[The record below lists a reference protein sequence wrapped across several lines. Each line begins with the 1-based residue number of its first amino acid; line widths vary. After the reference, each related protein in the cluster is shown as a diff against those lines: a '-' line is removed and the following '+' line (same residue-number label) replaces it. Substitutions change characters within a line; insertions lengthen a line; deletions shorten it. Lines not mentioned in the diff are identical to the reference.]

1 MPAIL
6 CECGFM
12 DYKADAL
19 LMKDDDFQ
27 TEVAEEICQGLCVYF
42 KVKYISPDIIE
53 EDIDCT
59 QENKKLKETIKEQD
73 LLLQVTTGKLSV
85 AERNLES
92 NREMVRSLTELNS
105 SKHLLYKGVREGLVD
120 IVQELTDN
128 NI

>member
-1 MPAIL
+1 
-6 CECGFM
+6 M
-12 DYKADAL
+12 DYKAEAL

-27 TEVAEEICQGLCVYF
+27 TEVAEEICQGLCAYF
-42 KVKYISPDIIE
+42 KVKYIGPEIKE

-59 QENKKLKETIKEQD
+59 QENEKLKETIKEQD

-85 AERNLES
+85 AERLLES
-92 NREMVRSLTELNS
+92 NREQVRSLTELNS